1 MNEQVLQKVAL
12 RYRAIFLP
20 VEHDGLT
27 GPYEPTVPLM
37 AFAERL
43 KENGY
48 SVSEEL
54 LHALAKVPAKTLG
67 EITQLIN
74 ETFGIDLNWMP
85 LVKGWD
91 VPTGETRM
99 DHLITFLANLFGGE
113 EAGFKG
119 ATLPC
124 GHFIPEGTFPLER
137 YNGCP
142 YCGTP
147 FRTANFVY
155 HGQASK
161 LKELRLFTLDDMEQ
175 VFRNLLASP
184 TPLDATQLDS
194 LKLLLGEFEVPE
206 DVEIGMKETV
216 MVVIEN
222 GKRNPE
228 GLTDRMGGK
237 TENGKLELGLR
248 YLKTPTDILRYLWY
262 EKTGLVKI
270 IEPKYLVE
278 MERKAHSGYW
288 VPAEEGENAAQEKR
302 AALQLKYD
310 RKHCRLVAT
319 WLNAVPMTAKQ
330 AAENM
335 NPKRGMWVRMIHALR
350 LGEYSRRKGFEHLAE
365 ILDVFYKQDYE
376 TWAGRLDRMQRAN
389 DGAETLKMLCERP
402 GLFARSLFA
411 TMLRFGKDET
421 LQAFESVMY
430 QLPARLIISLGDVAE
445 TYFDP
450 NGTSLARPIT
460 GGTVTLEPNALLSL
474 YNEEELAAMVKAVK
488 ALYAKYM
495 RHHFAQVPNEH
506 KTIYIDPRLY
516 DIPISV
522 GDRSTTIQDTACAL
536 QGTKFHVE
544 GDSVRLFM
552 QWGKGLP
559 AQHLDMDLSCRI
571 ALQGDMVE
579 ECAYYSLTS
588 PGAKHSGDIQRIPDQ
603 VGTAEYIEL
612 TLPELEKA
620 GARYVTFTCNAYT
633 NGNLSPNLVVGW
645 MNSAYPM
652 TVSDETGVAYDPSC
666 VQHMV
671 RISEGNLSKGLVFG
685 VLDVPAREIFWLEMP
700 FTGQTLRD
708 CNGEAVE
715 ALLKKLRNKMSVGRL
730 LDIKREAQGLA
741 LVKDPQE
748 ADEAYTY
755 EWALNPA
762 AVSGLLTENGK
773 RKTEN

>member
-1 MNEQVLQKVAL
+1 M
-12 RYRAIFLP
+12 
-20 VEHDGLT
+20 
-27 GPYEPTVPLM
+27 
-37 AFAERL
+37 
-43 KENGY
+43 
-48 SVSEEL
+48 
-54 LHALAKVPAKTLG
+54 
-67 EITQLIN
+67 
-74 ETFGIDLNWMP
+74 
-85 LVKGWD
+85 
-91 VPTGETRM
+91 
-99 DHLITFLANLFGGE
+99 
-113 EAGFKG
+113 
-119 ATLPC
+119 
-124 GHFIPEGTFPLER
+124 
-137 YNGCP
+137 
-142 YCGTP
+142 
-147 FRTANFVY
+147 
-155 HGQASK
+155 
-161 LKELRLFTLDDMEQ
+161 
-175 VFRNLLASP
+175 
-184 TPLDATQLDS
+184 
-194 LKLLLGEFEVPE
+194 
-206 DVEIGMKETV
+206 
-216 MVVIEN
+216 
-222 GKRNPE
+222 
-228 GLTDRMGGK
+228 
-237 TENGKLELGLR
+237 GLR
-248 YLKTPTDILRYLWY
+248 YLKTPTDILRFLWY

-288 VPAEEGENAAQEKR
+288 IPAEEGESAAKEKR
-302 AALQLKYD
+302 ESLKLKYD
-310 RKHCRLVAT
+310 RKHCRMVAT
-319 WLNAVPMTAKQ
+319 WLNALPMTARQ

-365 ILDVFYKQDYE
+365 ILDVFYKHDYE
-376 TWAGRLDRMQRAN
+376 TWAGRLDRMQQTN
-389 DGAETLKMLCERP
+389 DREGTLRMLCERP

-421 LQAFESVMY
+421 LQAFESVMDR
-430 QLPARLIISLGDVAE
+430 LPARLILSLGDVAE

-460 GGTVTLEPNALLSL
+460 GGTVTLEPNALIAL
-474 YNEEELAAMVKAVK
+474 YNDEELAAMVKDAKDLYVK
-488 ALYAKYM
+488 AM
-495 RHHFAQVPNEH
+495 HHHFAKQPNPH

-516 DIPISV
+516 DIPVSV

-536 QGTKFHVE
+536 QGTRFHVE

-579 ECAYYSLTS
+579 ECAYYSLTT

-633 NGNLSPNLVVGW
+633 EGNLSPNLMVGW
-645 MNSAYPM
+645 MNSAFPM

-685 VLDVPAREIFWLEMP
+685 VMDVRAREIFWLEMP

-715 ALLKKLRNKMSVGRL
+715 ALLKKLKNKTSVGQL
-730 LDIKREAQGLA
+730 LDVKREAQGLT
-741 LVKDPQE
+741 LVKDPKE
-748 ADEAYTY
+748 ADESYTY

-762 AVSGLLTENGK
+762 AVSGLLN
-773 RKTEN
+773 N